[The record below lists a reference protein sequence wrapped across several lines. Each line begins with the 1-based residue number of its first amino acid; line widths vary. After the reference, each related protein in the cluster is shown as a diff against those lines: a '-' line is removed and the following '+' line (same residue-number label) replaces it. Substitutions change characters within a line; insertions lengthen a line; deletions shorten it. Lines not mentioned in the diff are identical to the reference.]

1 MAISS
6 STRKAGPFL
15 GNDATT
21 VFPFAFKVFTTAD
34 LRVVRTNALGVESDL
49 VLDTDYTVALNAN
62 QDNDPGGT
70 VTRATALPTGERL
83 TITSDVEALQPL
95 VLTNNGGFYPRV
107 INDAFD
113 KITIIAQQLI
123 EQVGRSLKLP
133 ISSTA
138 SATLPDPVANRLIAW
153 NSSANG
159 FTNVDPAS
167 LATVAAYAD
176 ANLELFTGN
185 GTQTD
190 FVLAQDPA
198 VLANLDVSISGVTQ
212 VGGEDFTW
220 IGTTLTFVV
229 APPNGTR
236 IQVRYTRAIPPAD
249 LASAVAAA
257 EADRVATAADRVQTG
272 LDRVATAADAVA
284 TAADVVAAEADRVAT
299 AADRVQTGLDRVQT
313 GLDRVQTGADVASA
327 AAVLASAALKANNL
341 SDLASAS
348 AARTNIGV
356 PAYGTRA
363 LVEAAT
369 IIAEVKSLQTL
380 GYTTAGVGGATY
392 ARTSLVTITAGS
404 YPAASYFRSLD
415 RIMPDGSTDNTN
427 GGYWLLS
434 EKTVR
439 PEMFGAV
446 GDGSTNDTVAVQ
458 AAFTYGPA
466 EIIADRTYKVNSAV
480 TGSRSVNLSGQGTFD
495 CSAGGSITISG
506 TVTQVSDLSAN
517 VLIGA
522 TTLSFTTVTG
532 IAAFDD
538 LFIYN
543 PTDYSFS
550 NANDNYR
557 AGEAVSVATISGTTV
572 TIAGQTVAAYTAA
585 DVDVY
590 RLNPVTV
597 RVSDLKFIESTSG
610 SKAALSIVFG
620 ADCELHN
627 VRVRSSDYG
636 GVVLDRCLRSM
647 IVGGNAKNNS
657 VAHGLDYGV
666 VIANCQDF
674 TVTGGAHSATR
685 HAFTL
690 GGSSEICCIPCRN
703 GKIIGLTLRS
713 SVSNASADLHGNC
726 EFIEYINC
734 NIYDSAAIGGQN
746 VALRGCNVFARASA
760 DGCCVVLSEV
770 NGGQILIDGCTFYT
784 NGNGNAFGYIHFI
797 AATLP
802 KSKTTLV
809 VRNLVVRGLTSEAS
823 GGGASAR
830 VVCIVQTATSST
842 QKIDVDVQGVRCAFP
857 ELSAFVDC
865 TNNSTGTFYSDGI
878 IADNLFGPAFTYII
892 RNRAD
897 IAAVP
902 TREMTQRG
910 RAFKTT
916 TASPTLTA
924 TAQTYKLRYSRQPK
938 ASAPGLSTDPS
949 GATLTLGGKTAI
961 PLVYEVT
968 ATTVTPA
975 MASSDGGNFTAGVYV
990 SMDWE
995 VGIKDI

>member
-1 MAISS
+1 MVDSDVVVVYRS
-6 STRKAGPFL
+6 PGPL
-15 GNDATT
+15 KRTPATT
-21 VFPFAFKVFTTAD
+21 VK
-34 LRVVRTNALGVESDL
+34 
-49 VLDTDYTVALNAN
+49 DYTLN
-62 QDNDPGGT
+62 G
-70 VTRATALPTGERL
+70 
-83 TITSDVEALQPL
+83 
-95 VLTNNGGFYPRV
+95 
-107 INDAFD
+107 
-113 KITIIAQQLI
+113 
-123 EQVGRSLKLP
+123 
-133 ISSTA
+133 
-138 SATLPDPVANRLIAW
+138 
-153 NSSANG
+153 SSA
-159 FTNVDPAS
+159 
-167 LATVAAYAD
+167 
-176 ANLELFTGN
+176 
-185 GTQTD
+185 
-190 FVLAQDPA
+190 
-198 VLANLDVSISGVTQ
+198 VT
-212 VGGEDFTW
+212 F
-220 IGTTLTFVV
+220 
-229 APPNGTR
+229 
-236 IQVRYTRAIPPAD
+236 
-249 LASAVAAA
+249 
-257 EADRVATAADRVQTG
+257 
-272 LDRVATAADAVA
+272 
-284 TAADVVAAEADRVAT
+284 
-299 AADRVQTGLDRVQT
+299 
-313 GLDRVQTGADVASA
+313 
-327 AAVLASAALKANNL
+327 
-341 SDLASAS
+341 
-348 AARTNIGV
+348 
-356 PAYGTRA
+356 GTRA

-369 IIAEVKSLQTL
+369 IPAAAKSLQTL
-380 GYTTAGVGGATY
+380 AYVTPSVGGGGTY
-392 ARTSLVTITAGS
+392 VRTSLATITAGS

-415 RIMPDGSTDNTN
+415 RFMPDGSTDAVN

-439 PEMFGAV
+439 LEMFGAV
-446 GDGSTNDTVAVQ
+446 GDGVTNDTVAVQ

-480 TGSRSVNLSGQGTFD
+480 TGSASVNLSGRGTFD
-495 CSAGGSITISG
+495 CSAGGRITISG

-543 PTDYSFS
+543 PADYSFS
-550 NANDNYR
+550 NAIANYR

-572 TIAGQTVAAYTAA
+572 TIAGQTVAPYTAA

-597 RVSDLKFIESTSG
+597 RVSGVKFIEASSG
-610 SKAALSIVFG
+610 TNAALRIVFG
-620 ADCELHN
+620 ADCELNN
-627 VRVRSSDYG
+627 VRVQSSDYG
-636 GVVLDRCLRSM
+636 GVVLDRCLRST
-647 IVGGNAKNNS
+647 IVGGNVKNNS

-685 HAFTL
+685 HAFTI
-690 GGSSEICCIPCRN
+690 GGTSEVCCIPNRN

-746 VALRGCNVFARASA
+746 IALRGCNIFQRQTA
-760 DGCCVVLSEV
+760 DGCCVVLTEV
-770 NGGQILIDGCTFYT
+770 NGGQILISDCTFYT
-784 NGNGNAFGYIHFI
+784 DGDGNAFGYIHFI

-802 KSKTTLV
+802 KAKTTLV

-857 ELSAFVDC
+857 TLSAFVDC
-865 TNNSTGTFYSDGI
+865 TNNDTGTFYSDGI
-878 IADNLFGPAFTYII
+878 IADNLFGPAFAYTI
-892 RNRAD
+892 RNRSD

-910 RAFKTT
+910 RAFRTT

-949 GATLTLGGKTAI
+949 GASLTLGGKTAI
-961 PLVYEVT
+961 PIVYEVT
-968 ATTVTPA
+968 NETVTPA
-975 MASSDGGNFTAGVYV
+975 MASSDGGNFAAGVFI

-995 VGIKDI
+995 VGIRDV

>member
-1 MAISS
+1 
-6 STRKAGPFL
+6 
-15 GNDATT
+15 
-21 VFPFAFKVFTTAD
+21 
-34 LRVVRTNALGVESDL
+34 
-49 VLDTDYTVALNAN
+49 
-62 QDNDPGGT
+62 
-70 VTRATALPTGERL
+70 
-83 TITSDVEALQPL
+83 
-95 VLTNNGGFYPRV
+95 
-107 INDAFD
+107 
-113 KITIIAQQLI
+113 
-123 EQVGRSLKLP
+123 
-133 ISSTA
+133 
-138 SATLPDPVANRLIAW
+138 VANRLIAW

>member
-1 MAISS
+1 LAISS